1 MLNYE
6 NITKSMPRK
15 LANILAAFYHD
26 NELEKITI
34 EYCKQC
40 PLADICPAEESGKSC
55 TVSDSDIFLWW
66 LNQEAR

>member
-15 LANILAAFYHD
+15 LANILANYD
-26 NELEKITI
+26 ISTVVNEFCRNCQKSGE
-34 EYCKQC
+34 C
-40 PLADICPAEESGKSC
+40 PIAETGECPHSNAEM
-55 TVSDSDIFLWW
+55 VLWW